1 MKGKAGFTLI
11 ELILVIVLIGI
22 ISGFVG
28 GMLFQETNIF
38 TSTVLRKEVASEN
51 ELVIERILKDLR
63 YAYRNEFNTG
73 SNITFKIPY
82 SSYRGYT
89 TINYY
94 LSGGKLYLKTN
105 NASPKIIANNTI
117 YFNITTIRANYSNYT
132 TRLNTRNLVSVKIG
146 VKKENQDVYFQT
158 TVFFRNKR

>member
-1 MKGKAGFTLI
+1 MKVRAGFTLI
-11 ELILVIVLIGI
+11 ELVLVIVLIGI
-22 ISGFVG
+22 IAGFVG
-28 GMLFQETNIF
+28 GMLFQETNTF
-38 TSTVLRKEVASEN
+38 VSTVSRKEAASEN
-51 ELVIERILKDLR
+51 ELVIERILKDVR

-73 SNITFKIPY
+73 NNVKFKIPY

-94 LSGGKLYLKTN
+94 HSGDKLYLRTN
-105 NASPKIIANNTI
+105 NAAPVVIANNTI

-132 TRLNTRNLVSVKIG
+132 SRLNTRNLVNVKIG

-158 TVFFRNKR
+158 TVFLRNKR